1 MKHRMLLVEDELL
14 ERQALRQMIEKQFPQ
29 IEIAGEASSGRQALQ
44 LAEELHPDIVS
55 MDIRLPGMD
64 GLQTI
69 EAIRQTQP
77 HISFII
83 MSAFDTFSYAKKA
96 ISLGVQQ
103 YLLKP
108 YDESELYETL
118 QEVTATREKDRKR
131 RMDHLELRDRQEQV
145 QRLAA
150 TEFTASVA
158 EDRLEKPFDEALFDI
173 TGESA
178 VSICALVIRS
188 DSIRSVYGL
197 VQQEVFAT
205 SRALNGPMSPPF
217 ITVLVY
223 ATEPGAEPGRTARE
237 LWERICRRCEDE
249 QLAVRAG
256 MSSVQADLDSAPS
269 SIKEARRKASSGKRD
284 YAITTSVPAYDD
296 RPAILP
302 EEKLAE
308 LFRLGR
314 LKEAETLIADFTKE
328 LRVSASTPVPYLM
341 EELLVVCSRS
351 GDPVFAWDR
360 EPVPE
365 EPAEAADY
373 LERVLMS
380 WVHERAMQLQEL
392 ESETVPVL
400 IDYLHRHYME
410 DVTLESVSSYVHLSP
425 AYVSRRF
432 KEVTGSTF
440 IEHLSAIRIEK
451 AKELLAV
458 SAMPLK
464 EICFAVGYHDPNYFS
479 KAFRRQT
486 GTSPR
491 EYRQEKKQQQLV
503 SEPDKD

>member
-14 ERQALRQMIEKQFPQ
+14 ERQALRQMIEKQFPH

-96 ISLGVQQ
+96 ISLGVHQ

-118 QEVTATREKDRKR
+118 LEVTALREKDWKR

-150 TEFTASVA
+150 TEFTASAA
-158 EDRLEKPFDEALFDI
+158 EDRLEKPFEEALYDV
-173 TGESA
+173 TGERAAS
-178 VSICALVIRS
+178 VCSLVIRS

-205 SRALNGPMSPPF
+205 PRTLNGPMSPPF
-217 ITVLVY
+217 LTILIY
-223 ATEPGAEPGRTARE
+223 STEDGTDPRRTARE
-237 LWERICRRCEDE
+237 LWDRISRRCETAE
-249 QLAVRAG
+249 LTVRAG
-256 MSSVQADLDSAPS
+256 MSSVQTDLDSAPS
-269 SIKEARRKASSGKRD
+269 LIKEARRKASSGKRE
-284 YAITTSVPAYDD
+284 YALTTSIPAVQD
-296 RPAILP
+296 RPALLP
-302 EEKLAE
+302 ETKLFD
-308 LFRLGR
+308 LFRLGK
-314 LKEAETLIADFTKE
+314 LKEAETLITDFTNE
-328 LRVSASTPVPYLM
+328 LRMAASAPSPHLM
-341 EELLVVCSRS
+341 EEMLVVCSRS

-360 EPVPE
+360 RPVPE
-365 EPAEAADY
+365 EPEEAADY

-380 WVHERAMQLQEL
+380 WVRERAQQLQEL

-400 IDYLHRHYME
+400 IEYLQRHYME
-410 DVTLESVSSYVHLSP
+410 EVTLESVSSYVHLSP

-479 KAFRRQT
+479 KVFRRQT
-486 GTSPR
+486 GSSPR
-491 EYRQEKKQQQLV
+491 EYRQEKKLEQLV
-503 SEPDKD
+503 TETDPD